1 MNNKIDDKLKQ
12 TFLNQT
18 QKLIISS
25 GKPVDN
31 LQSLL
36 KTIKQADQYENYQN
50 LFKSTQISSFDEH
63 KYEIDYLRPTMNFYM
78 LLIIFLFLTV

>member
-36 KTIKQADQYENYQN
+36 KTIKQA
-50 LFKSTQISSFDEH
+50 
-63 KYEIDYLRPTMNFYM
+63 
-78 LLIIFLFLTV
+78 